1 MGDRHRIER
10 IGSGEVRMNEQRPS
24 MLTPALLGGA
34 VAGILSGLPF
44 LNCLCCF
51 WIIGGAMLA
60 AYLLAK
66 ESPVSLKAGDGAV
79 VGALAGISAAVVNA
93 LIGIPLRGLN
103 LAVMRR
109 MFERL
114 SEFADEMPAG
124 WEDWINRS
132 AGGFSVAMF
141 FLRLFLSAAIFAAVG
156 ALGGIIGA
164 SLFGRKAQSPQGANI
179 AP

>member
-1 MGDRHRIER
+1 
-10 IGSGEVRMNEQRPS
+10 MNEQRPS
-24 MLTPALLGGA
+24 MLTPALIGGA

-66 ESPVSLKAGDGAV
+66 ESPVSLTAGDGAV
-79 VGALAGISAAVVNA
+79 VGALAGLSAAVVDS
-93 LIGIPLRGLN
+93 LISLPLRGLN

-109 MFERL
+109 MIDRL
-114 SEFADEMPAG
+114 SEFADEMPSG
-124 WEDWINRS
+124 WESWIDRS

-141 FLRLFLSAAIFAAVG
+141 FLGLFLSAVIFAAVG
-156 ALGGIIGA
+156 TLGGVIGA
-164 SLFGRKAQSPQGANI
+164 SLFGRKPHPPQGANV

>member
-1 MGDRHRIER
+1 
-10 IGSGEVRMNEQRPS
+10 

-34 VAGILSGLPF
+34 VAGVLSGLPF
-44 LNCLCCF
+44 LNCLCCL

-66 ESPVSLKAGDGAV
+66 DSPVSLTSGDGAV
-79 VGALAGISAAVVNA
+79 VGALSGIAAAVFDS

-109 MFERL
+109 MFDRL
-114 SEFADEMPAG
+114 AEFADEMPSG
-124 WEDWINRS
+124 WEDWIDRS
-132 AGGFSVAMF
+132 AGGFSVPMF
-141 FLRLFLSAAIFAAVG
+141 FLGLFLSAAIFTAMG

-164 SLFGRKAQSPQGANI
+164 SLFGRKPQPPQGANV

>member
-1 MGDRHRIER
+1 
-10 IGSGEVRMNEQRPS
+10 MNKQRPR
-24 MLTPALLGGA
+24 MLTPALTGGA

-66 ESPVSLKAGDGAV
+66 ESPISITAGDGAL
-79 VGALAGISAAVVNA
+79 VGALAGISAAVVDS
-93 LIGIPLRGLN
+93 LVGIPLAGIK

-114 SEFADEMPAG
+114 AEFANEMPSG
-124 WEDWINRS
+124 WESWLDRS
-132 AGGFSVAMF
+132 VGGFSVALF
-141 FLRLFLSAAIFAAVG
+141 FIGLFFSAAVFAAVG
-156 ALGGIIGA
+156 ALGGVIGA
-164 SLFGRKAQSPQGANI
+164 SLFGRKPQPLQGANV

>member
-1 MGDRHRIER
+1 
-10 IGSGEVRMNEQRPS
+10 MNERRPS

-44 LNCLCCF
+44 LNCLCCL

-66 ESPVSLKAGDGAV
+66 ESPGSLTSGDGAV
-79 VGALAGISAAVVNA
+79 VGALSGIAAAVVDS
-93 LIGIPLRGLN
+93 LVGIPLRGLN

-109 MFERL
+109 MFDRL
-114 SEFADEMPAG
+114 AEFAEEMPAG
-124 WEDWINRS
+124 WEEWIDRS
-132 AGGFSVAMF
+132 AGGFSIAMF
-141 FLRLFLSAAIFAAVG
+141 FLGLFLSAAVFAAVG

-164 SLFGRKAQSPQGANI
+164 SLFGRKPQPPQGENVAS
-179 AP
+179 

>member
-1 MGDRHRIER
+1 
-10 IGSGEVRMNEQRPS
+10 MNEQRPS

-60 AYLLAK
+60 AYLLAR
-66 ESPVSLKAGDGAV
+66 ESPVSLTAGDGAV
-79 VGALAGISAAVVNA
+79 VGALSGMAAAVVDS
-93 LIGIPLRGLN
+93 LVGLPLRGIN

-114 SEFADEMPAG
+114 AEFAEEMPSG
-124 WEDWINRS
+124 WQSWLDRS
-132 AGGFSVAMF
+132 AGGFSAPWF
-141 FLRLFLSAAIFAAVG
+141 FLSLFITAAVFAAVG
-156 ALGGIIGA
+156 ALGGVIGA
-164 SLFGRKAQSPQGANI
+164 SLFGRKPRPPQGANV

>member
-1 MGDRHRIER
+1 
-10 IGSGEVRMNEQRPS
+10 MNEQRPQ
-24 MLTPALLGGA
+24 MFTPALIGGA

-66 ESPVSLKAGDGAV
+66 DSPVSLKAGDGAV
-79 VGALAGISAAVVNA
+79 VGALAGISAAVVDS
-93 LIGIPLRGLN
+93 LISIPLAGIK
-103 LAVMRR
+103 LAVVRR

-114 SEFADEMPAG
+114 SEFADEMPSG
-124 WEDWINRS
+124 WETWLNRS
-132 AGGFSVAMF
+132 AGGFSIAMF
-141 FLRLFLSAAIFAAVG
+141 FLGLFLSAAIFAAVG
-156 ALGGIIGA
+156 ALGGVIGA
-164 SLFGRKAQSPQGANI
+164 SLFGRKPQPPQGASV

>member
-1 MGDRHRIER
+1 
-10 IGSGEVRMNEQRPS
+10 MNEQRPS
-24 MLTPALLGGA
+24 MLAPALLGGA

-51 WIIGGAMLA
+51 WIIGGGMLA

-66 ESPVSLKAGDGAV
+66 EAPVSLTSGDGAV
-79 VGALAGISAAVVNA
+79 VGALSGISAAVVDS
-93 LIGIPLRGLN
+93 LVGIPLRGLN

-114 SEFADEMPAG
+114 AEFADEMPSG
-124 WEDWINRS
+124 WENWLDRS

-141 FLRLFLSAAIFAAVG
+141 FLGLFLSAAVFAAVG
-156 ALGGIIGA
+156 TLGGIIGA
-164 SLFGRKAQSPQGANI
+164 SLFGRKPQPPQGADI